1 MKTAAPGYTRRR
13 PPNGHSR
20 SQKKCST
27 IQSFVKLSNRIAL
40 FRFRQWRIG
49 EFVPIFWSTPLT
61 AARRDYIFA
70 FLHLLFTPPL
80 N

>member
-27 IQSFVKLSNRIAL
+27 TRSFGEAS
-40 FRFRQWRIG
+40 RQEG
-49 EFVPIFWSTPLT
+49 VM
-61 AARRDYIFA
+61 
-70 FLHLLFTPPL
+70 
-80 N
+80 